1 MRNFFGGRKSGI
13 SSSVSV
19 DPVSLLRL
27 FKIHGLDL
35 FHPIFKAF
43 AFCCPLKGF
52 YSDGNEVTYGTP
64 SSCCYCII
72 WIPEVA

>member
-1 MRNFFGGRKSGI
+1 MRNFCGAKKSGI

-35 FHPIFKAF
+35 FHSVSKAF
-43 AFCCPLKGF
+43 AFC
-52 YSDGNEVTYGTP
+52 
-64 SSCCYCII
+64 
-72 WIPEVA
+72 